1 MNAADILKVDPRAE
15 ALIFDV
21 DGTLV
26 DSLPLHR
33 RAWQETMHQFGLKL
47 TEELFRE
54 CFGRTSVDLVD
65 FLNHRLSDQ
74 LSQPL
79 DAEQVGI
86 AKDKAYLQ
94 YIPLLQP
101 IGPVVDVVYRHM
113 DRMPIGVATNESFGI
128 ANMVLRSTG
137 LGTCFRA
144 LVTVDEVENPK
155 PAPDIFLEC
164 AHRLGVKPESCQ
176 VFEDSDYGL
185 EAARAAGMI
194 VTDVRPAL

>member
-1 MNAADILKVDPRAE
+1 MLAADPRAE

-33 RAWQETMHQFGLKL
+33 RAWQETMHQFGLDL
-47 TEELFRE
+47 TDELFEE
-54 CFGRTSVDLVD
+54 CFGRTSENLVE
-65 FLNHRLSDQ
+65 FLNGRFADRLPE
-74 LSQPL
+74 PL
-79 DAEQVGI
+79 DAVKVS
-86 AKDKAYLQ
+86 ALKDRAYLQ

-101 IGPVVDVVYRHM
+101 IGPVLEVVHRNL
-113 DRMPIGVATNESFGI
+113 DRIPMGVATNETMGI
-128 ANMVLRSTG
+128 ANMALRATG
-137 LGTCFRA
+137 LDSCFRT
-144 LVTVDEVENPK
+144 LVTVDEVAQPK

-164 AHRLGVKPESCQ
+164 SRRLGVPPELCQ

-194 VTDVRPAL
+194 VTDVRRAL